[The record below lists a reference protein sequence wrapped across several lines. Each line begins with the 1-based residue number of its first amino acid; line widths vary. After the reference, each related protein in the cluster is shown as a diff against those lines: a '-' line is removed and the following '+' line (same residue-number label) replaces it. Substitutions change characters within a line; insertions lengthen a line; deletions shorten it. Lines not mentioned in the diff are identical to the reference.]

1 MTLTCVCLRPCVIA
15 RRALNFAGASSA
27 VDNNTTVPTS
37 SQPQAATMS
46 LEVVNDSILNSP
58 EGEEYAGPD
67 MSAGAANVPRD
78 SGIGP
83 LPASAATSGGEYK
96 LPADLLRAPHSRDRA
111 GGGGGAAD
119 DSDDDDD
126 EIAATLPIYL
136 HHSLAPALTQ
146 FQYPL
151 QHRNLRVP
159 TWAEERGKKITARVK
174 EQSGRIDVEVPIDAD
189 PKVSAGGGRA
199 GRHLSMA
206 R

>member
-1 MTLTCVCLRPCVIA
+1 
-15 RRALNFAGASSA
+15 
-27 VDNNTTVPTS
+27 
-37 SQPQAATMS
+37 MS

-67 MSAGAANVPRD
+67 MTAEAGNVPRD

-83 LPASAATSGGEYK
+83 LPPSASTSGGEYR
-96 LPADLLRAPHSRDRA
+96 LPSDLLKPPSSRE
-111 GGGGGAAD
+111 AD
-119 DSDDDDD
+119 EDEEDD
-126 EIAATLPIYL
+126 EIVATLPIYL
-136 HHSLAPALTQ
+136 HHSLAPSLTQ

-174 EQSGRIDVEVPIDAD
+174 EQSGRVDVEVPIDAD
-189 PKVSAGGGRA
+189 PKVCSANKWGCDPARLPMPVAGGGE
-199 GRHLSMA
+199 GRSDGGRTFSHASLLCLSEPFRPTCSQSSIFCILEDKLTPGVA